1 MALEENNNN
10 TTGNFN
16 YETRPPPPLRPVNAN
31 TLTEKQVVIAEEF
44 PMLLNKSKEELEDL
58 LNNEVVFDSFL
69 ETVEQI
75 QKTLTQEEDLNQLYK
90 KVQDEENELKEL
102 YDAYKEK
109 IKTQQEVLQRFSL
122 PLLLTKLKLEVQQSD
137 ELSEQIA
144 NSFLD
149 GEIEYD
155 HFVKHFREVRKV
167 YHLRNAKVERI
178 ALNPSILGTHF

>member
-10 TTGNFN
+10 TTGNF
-16 YETRPPPPLRPVNAN
+16 
-31 TLTEKQVVIAEEF
+31 KQ
-44 PMLLNKSKEELEDL
+44 ELEDL

-75 QKTLTQEEDLNQLYK
+75 QEDLNQLYK

-109 IKTQQEVLQRFSL
+109 IKTQQEVLQ
-122 PLLLTKLKLEVQQSD
+122 LEVQQSD

-178 ALNPSILGTHF
+178 ALNPSNEADNPLQMVIACPLI

>member
-10 TTGNFN
+10 TTGNF
-16 YETRPPPPLRPVNAN
+16 
-31 TLTEKQVVIAEEF
+31 KQ
-44 PMLLNKSKEELEDL
+44 ELEDL

-75 QKTLTQEEDLNQLYK
+75 QEDLNQLYK

-109 IKTQQEVLQRFSL
+109 IKTQQEVLQ
-122 PLLLTKLKLEVQQSD
+122 LEVQQSD

-149 GEIEYD
+149 GEIEYEKE
-155 HFVKHFREVRKV
+155 FVLMIFE
-167 YHLRNAKVERI
+167 E
-178 ALNPSILGTHF
+178 

>member
-10 TTGNFN
+10 TTGNF
-16 YETRPPPPLRPVNAN
+16 
-31 TLTEKQVVIAEEF
+31 KQ
-44 PMLLNKSKEELEDL
+44 ELEDL

-75 QKTLTQEEDLNQLYK
+75 QEDLNQLYK

-109 IKTQQEVLQRFSL
+109 IKTQQEVLQ
-122 PLLLTKLKLEVQQSD
+122 LEVQQSD

-149 GEIEYD
+149 GEIEYE
-155 HFVKHFREVRKV
+155 K
-167 YHLRNAKVERI
+167 
-178 ALNPSILGTHF
+178 